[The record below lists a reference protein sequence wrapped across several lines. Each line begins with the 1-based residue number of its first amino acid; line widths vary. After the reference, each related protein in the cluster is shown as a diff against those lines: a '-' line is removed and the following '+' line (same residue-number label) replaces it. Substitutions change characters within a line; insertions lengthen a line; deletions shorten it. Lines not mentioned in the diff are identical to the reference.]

1 MLEVVSL
8 DAEQKEHN
16 LVNSEQLFPSL
27 SQYMWRSCLLSIRK
41 ILERA
46 YMYHKHFLKVEIYLY
61 SENYLHKVEILTSL
75 YH

>member
-8 DAEQKEHN
+8 DAEQKEYN
-16 LVNSEQLFPSL
+16 LVNSEQLSPTL
-27 SQYMWRSCLLSIRK
+27 SQYMWRSCLLPIRK

-46 YMYHKHFLKVEIYLY
+46 CMHHKHFLTIEIYLY